1 MAKKRVTKA
10 TKRRLTVLG
19 PIFIVIII
27 YFVFSLL
34 YNVYTIYTLSMEK
47 KNLEASYLSSQEQAE
62 QLKIDIEKL
71 NDPEYL
77 ADYAREKYLYTKQ
90 GEYIIK
96 LDEMEETTT
105 TIDSVSTNINKN
117 YVILGL
123 SFLMLLVFIYIF
135 SKGRTKKKRKK

>member
-19 PIFIVIII
+19 PVFIVIII